1 MVMAVVLL
9 LLTIFTVWFTF
20 WSPWWFTPIASNW
33 GNIDEALIIT
43 FVICGIAFV
52 AVSLFMVYCVFRYRN
67 RGGGSAAF
75 EPENKKLEWWLA
87 GIKTVGIVI
96 MLAPGL
102 VAWKDYI
109 TVPEEADTL
118 EVVDQ
123 QWSWSFRLPGEDG
136 EFGAVSTK
144 RIYDTPFGLD
154 PDDPNS
160 LDDILVD
167 DNEIHLPLGRPVRMN
182 LRSVDVLHD
191 FYVPQFRAKMDL
203 VPGMVTY
210 FWITPTRTGTFEIL
224 CAELCGIGHS
234 DMRGYVV
241 VEEEEDYRAWLAEQP
256 TFAELLAEAG
266 FVDPDRPTRLTSAGV
281 GASAT
286 ALKDERNALP
296 DTARA
301 AVTR

>member
-1 MVMAVVLL
+1 MLMAVVLIVL
-9 LLTIFTVWFTF
+9 VIFTVLFNV

-33 GNIDEALIIT
+33 GNIDDALIIT

-52 AVSLFMVYCVFRYRN
+52 AVSLFMAYCVFRFRN
-67 RGGGSAAF
+67 RGEGSATF

-87 GIKTVGIVI
+87 GVTTVGVVI

-102 VAWKDYI
+102 SAWNDYI
-109 TVPEEADTL
+109 TVPEDADTL
-118 EVVDQ
+118 EVVGQ
-123 QWSWSFRLPGEDG
+123 QWTWSFRLPGEDG

-154 PDDPNS
+154 PDDPKS

-167 DNEIHLPLGRPVRMN
+167 DIEIHLPLGQPVRMN

-191 FYVPQFRAKMDL
+191 FYVPQFRAKMDM

-224 CAELCGIGHS
+224 CAELCGIYHS
-234 DMRGYVV
+234 DMRGTVV

-266 FVDPDRPTRLTSAGV
+266 YDDQDRPTRLTSAGV
-281 GASAT
+281 DASAI
-286 ALKDERNALP
+286 ALKDERNAP
-296 DTARA
+296 SDAARA

>member
-9 LLTIFTVWFTF
+9 LLTFFTVWFTF

-33 GNIDEALIIT
+33 GNIDDALIIT

-52 AVSLFMVYCVFRYRN
+52 AISLFMVYCVFRYRN
-67 RGGGSAAF
+67 RGEGSATF

-87 GIKTVGIVI
+87 GITTVGVVA

-102 VAWKDYI
+102 IAWDDYI
-109 TVPEEADTL
+109 TVPEDAVTL
-118 EVVDQ
+118 EVVGQ
-123 QWSWSFRLPGEDG
+123 QWTWTFRLPGEDG

-154 PDDPNS
+154 PDDPRS
-160 LDDILVD
+160 LDDLLVD
-167 DNEIHLPLGRPVRMN
+167 EDTIHLLLGQPVRMN

-210 FWITPTRTGTFEIL
+210 FWLTPTRTGTFEIL

-234 DMRGYVV
+234 DMRGYVI

-266 FVDPDRPTRLTSAGV
+266 YDDQDRPTRLTSARV
-281 GASAT
+281 DASAT
-286 ALKDERNALP
+286 ALKDEQNVSSEA
-296 DTARA
+296 ARA
-301 AVTR
+301 AATR

>member
-52 AVSLFMVYCVFRYRN
+52 AISLFMVYCVFRYRN
-67 RGGGSAAF
+67 RGEGSATF

-87 GIKTVGIVI
+87 GITTVGVVA

-102 VAWKDYI
+102 VAWEDYI
-109 TVPEEADTL
+109 NVPEEADTL
-118 EVVDQ
+118 EVVGQ
-123 QWSWSFRLPGEDG
+123 QWTWTFRLPGEDG

-160 LDDILVD
+160 LDDLLVD
-167 DNEIHLPLGRPVRMN
+167 EDTIHLLLGQPVRMN

-210 FWITPTRTGTFEIL
+210 FWLTPTRTGTFEIL

-241 VEEEEDYRAWLAEQP
+241 VDEEEDYRAWLAEQP

-286 ALKDERNALP
+286 ARTDERNAP
-296 DTARA
+296 SDTVRA
-301 AVTR
+301 AVTS

>member
-52 AVSLFMVYCVFRYRN
+52 AISLFMVYCVFRYRN
-67 RGGGSAAF
+67 RGEGSATF

-87 GIKTVGIVI
+87 GITTVGVVA

-102 VAWKDYI
+102 VAWEDYI
-109 TVPEEADTL
+109 NVPEEADTL
-118 EVVDQ
+118 EVVGQ
-123 QWSWSFRLPGEDG
+123 QWTWTFRLPGEDG

-160 LDDILVD
+160 LDDLLVD
-167 DNEIHLPLGRPVRMN
+167 EDTIHLLLGQPVRMN

-210 FWITPTRTGTFEIL
+210 FWLTPTRTGTFEIL

-241 VEEEEDYRAWLAEQP
+241 VDEEEDYRAWLAEQP

-286 ALKDERNALP
+286 ARKDERNAPP

-301 AVTR
+301 AVAR